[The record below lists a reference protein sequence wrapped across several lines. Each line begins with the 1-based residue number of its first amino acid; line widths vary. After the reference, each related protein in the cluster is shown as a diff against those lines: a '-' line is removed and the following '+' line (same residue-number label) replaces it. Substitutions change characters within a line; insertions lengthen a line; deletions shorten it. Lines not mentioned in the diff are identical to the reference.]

1 MLNMNDEKEKA
12 GNQEE
17 SSNFQPCCEGGSC
30 CPSGSNGTGNNW
42 KIVVSIL
49 IVVAAGAVLARS
61 IIRKSNASAE
71 RGQDT
76 FAAIQS
82 GLILDTP
89 SALNSET
96 TKQDLMASKDNVET
110 TGVADETKEQ
120 DVSVK
125 ASPAL
130 WRPELD
136 SIASLGKV
144 AVDTDAVFI
153 FLAADNQESNQTAIK
168 QIEAAAQTI
177 QSNGVRIAAF
187 KLNQGAPNYEN
198 LKKQLSVPCV
208 LAMVKGCG
216 LSGVSADKITE
227 TNLVQAFV
235 AASRPSSG
243 CCPPGGSCCPAQ

>member
-1 MLNMNDEKEKA
+1 MNDEKEKA

-17 SSNFQPCCEGGSC
+17 SSNLQPCCEGGSC
-30 CPSGSNGTGNNW
+30 CPSGSNGMGNNW
-42 KIVVSIL
+42 KIVVSVL

-76 FAAIQS
+76 FATIQP

-110 TGVADETKEQ
+110 IGVADKKTEQ
-120 DVSVK
+120 DISAE
-125 ASPAL
+125 ASPAF

-136 SIASLGKV
+136 SIATLGQV
-144 AVDTDAVFI
+144 AADTDAVFI
-153 FLAADNQESNQTAIK
+153 LLTADDHQSNQAAIT
-168 QIEAAAQTI
+168 QIEAAAKII
-177 QSNGVRIAAF
+177 QSGGTRISAF
-187 KLNQGAPNYEN
+187 RLNQGAPNYLN
-198 LKKQLSVPCV
+198 LKEQLSVPCV
-208 LAMVKGCG
+208 LAMVKGGG
-216 LSGVSADKITE
+216 LSGVSAHKITE

-235 AASRPSSG
+235 AASRPNSG
-243 CCPPGGSCCPAQ
+243 CCPPGGSCCPTQ

>member
-1 MLNMNDEKEKA
+1 MNDDKEKVS
-12 GNQEE
+12 NQEE
-17 SSNFQPCCEGGSC
+17 SSNLQPCCEGGSC
-30 CPSGSNGTGNNW
+30 CPSGSKGTGNNW

-49 IVVAAGAVLARS
+49 IVIAAGAVLARS
-61 IIRKSNASAE
+61 IIRKSDASAE

-76 FAAIQS
+76 FATIQP

-89 SALNSET
+89 SALSSET
-96 TKQDLMASKDNVET
+96 TKQDLMASKGNVET
-110 TGVADETKEQ
+110 TGVADEATEQ
-120 DVSVK
+120 NVFVK

-136 SIASLGKV
+136 SIVSLGQV
-144 AVDTDAVFI
+144 AADTDAVFI
-153 FLAADNQESNQTAIK
+153 LLTADDQQSNQAAIT
-168 QIEAAAQTI
+168 QIEAAAKII
-177 QSNGVRIAAF
+177 QSGGTRISAF

-208 LAMVKGCG
+208 LAMVKGGG